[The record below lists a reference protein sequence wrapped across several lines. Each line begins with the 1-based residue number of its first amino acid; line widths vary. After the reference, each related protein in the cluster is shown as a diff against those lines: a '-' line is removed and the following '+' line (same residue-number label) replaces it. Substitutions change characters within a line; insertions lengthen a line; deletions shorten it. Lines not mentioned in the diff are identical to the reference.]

1 MGFSFFSLD
10 VPVVKGSSSLLAFSK
25 DDVSANSPSPCIR
38 CGRCAEACPEH
49 LLPMKLAVLA
59 AHNNVEEFQNL
70 HGMECV
76 ECGCCS
82 YVCPAKRQVTQ
93 SVRSMKKMILAAA
106 RKK

>member
-1 MGFSFFSLD
+1 MNVD
-10 VPVVKGSSSLLAFSK
+10 VMKNPNGAE
-25 DDVSANSPSPCIR
+25 CIR

-49 LLPMKLAVLA
+49 LLPMKLAVMA
-59 AHNNVEEFQNL
+59 ANNNVEEFQKL

-82 YVCPAKRQVTQ
+82 FVCPSKRQVTQ